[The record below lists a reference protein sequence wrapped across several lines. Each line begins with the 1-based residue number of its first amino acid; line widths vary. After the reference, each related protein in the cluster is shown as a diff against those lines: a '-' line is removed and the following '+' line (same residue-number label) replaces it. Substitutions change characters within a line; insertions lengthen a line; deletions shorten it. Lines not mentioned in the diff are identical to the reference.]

1 VYSKIHT
8 KRSREENMKELEGLV
23 PMLPYLVPLF
33 ILEFVLLAIAL
44 VDLARR
50 KHVTGG
56 HKIIW
61 VLVTVCIHIIG
72 PVVYLIAGRKED
84 SVDSY

>member
-1 VYSKIHT
+1 
-8 KRSREENMKELEGLV
+8 MKEMDSLIQ
-23 PMLPYLVPLF
+23 MLPYLVPLI
-33 ILEFVLLAIAL
+33 ILQVILLVVAL
-44 VDLARR
+44 LDLARR

-56 HKIIW
+56 NKIIW

-72 PVVYLIAGRKED
+72 PVIYLLAGRKED